1 MVSQGGGGWGRPT
14 WGATFSSEGKT
25 RSSDAGGGPSGGDS
39 GGGSTAVAD
48 GSGGG
53 LTFWQRNRRTDSLD
67 WRAPERVKG
76 VQVLNAGIS
85 KRQEDQCREV
95 TRSTWC
101 IRARK

>member
-48 GSGGG
+48 GGGGSGGG
-53 LTFWQRNRRTDSLD
+53 LTFVRGIRGAL
-67 WRAPERVKG
+67 KG
-76 VQVLNAGIS
+76 KAG
-85 KRQEDQCREV
+85 
-95 TRSTWC
+95 
-101 IRARK
+101 